1 MLLQCFIAAPETTG
15 CFQPDDRIGCGE
27 LRSTEQGNT
36 VQDFNADGEMDNIL
50 TCESGEIE
58 CDDTSLGTKGR
69 VVYYRLFV
77 LIQ

>member
-1 MLLQCFIAAPETTG
+1 M
-15 CFQPDDRIGCGE
+15 DD
-27 LRSTEQGNT
+27 
-36 VQDFNADGEMDNIL
+36 IL

-58 CDDTSLGTKGR
+58 YDDTSLGTKGR